1 MTNELDRLMG
11 KEDSNK
17 WMVWNEEWPTDPGY
31 YWFYGRRH
39 KQLEDEQG
47 IFLTEVV
54 AAGENLQHRLY
65 SCHGMFLYKSDGAKG
80 LWMKAILPPSPTER
94 QITKILGEEIE

>member
-1 MTNELDRLMG
+1 MSNENEQVIAMTKWLNW
-11 KEDSNK
+11 NK
-17 WMVWNEEWPTDPGY
+17 EWPTTPGH

-39 KQLEDEQG
+39 KQEGERE
-47 IFLTEVV
+47 IFFVEVA

-80 LWMKAILPPSPTER
+80 LWMKAILPPIPTEK
-94 QITKILGEEIE
+94 QLEELDE